1 MLVAGVLGLNLDS
14 SARLSLRLNVSE
26 ILVLQVP
33 DGHRVEDL
41 VLLAV
46 CRVVRV
52 GSSLLA
58 LVLQHDSV

>member
-41 VLLAV
+41 VLLSV
-46 CRVVRV
+46 GRVIRV

-58 LVLQHDSV
+58 LILQHDSV

>member
-1 MLVAGVLGLNLDS
+1 M
-14 SARLSLRLNVSE
+14 RLSVSKV
-26 ILVLQVP
+26 LVLQVP

-41 VLLAV
+41 VLLSV
-46 CRVVRV
+46 GRVIRV

>member
-14 SARLSLRLNVSE
+14 SARLSLRLNVSK

-33 DGHRVEDL
+33 NGHRVEDL
-41 VLLAV
+41 VLLSV
-46 CRVVRV
+46 GRVIRV

-58 LVLQHDSV
+58 LILQHDSV